1 MSVLYKAISGMKIEQ
16 ERMEIISRNLAGASV
31 PGFKSQEVLSLDFDG
46 YLNNSSKTGQGALM
60 EGEFV
65 DYSKGP
71 INKTGRDLDF
81 AIVGEGFF
89 QVESENGQNT
99 FLTRSGRFRLNA
111 AGELI
116 GSNGF
121 KVVGDTNLSFGPN
134 VNLNDIEI
142 APNGLI
148 KSGEGAVI
156 GKLKIMQVTDLDNLE
171 KVSGVLYRPKAG
183 SEDIVREL
191 PDDERNIQGRA
202 IEGANISTVK
212 EMVTMISTMRKFEMG
227 QKMIKLKDGL
237 KDKEFSTFG
246 S

>member
-1 MSVLYKAISGMKIEQ
+1 MSVLYKAVSGMKVEQ
-16 ERMEIISRNLAGASV
+16 ERMEIISRNLAGSSA
-31 PGFKSQEVLSLDFDG
+31 PGFKSQTLVSLDFDG
-46 YLNNSSKTGQGALM
+46 YLNNSSKTGQGALI
-60 EGEFV
+60 EGNFV

-81 AIVGEGFF
+81 AIVGKGFF

-121 KVVGDTNLSFGPN
+121 KVVGDTNLTIKPN
-134 VNLNDIEI
+134 VNLNEI
-142 APNGLI
+142 QISPNGLI
-148 KSGEGAVI
+148 KTGKGAVI
-156 GKLKIMQVTDLDNLE
+156 GKLKIMEVTNLHNLE

-183 SEDIVREL
+183 SGEIPYEL

-202 IEGANISTVK
+202 VEGANISTVK

-237 KDKEFSTFG
+237 KDKEFQTFG
-246 S
+246 